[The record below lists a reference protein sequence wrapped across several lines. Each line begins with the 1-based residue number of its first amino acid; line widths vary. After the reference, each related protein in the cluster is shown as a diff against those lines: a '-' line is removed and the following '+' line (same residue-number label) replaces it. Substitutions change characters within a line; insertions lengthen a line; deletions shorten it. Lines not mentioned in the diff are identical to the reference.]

1 MLEAIEKLLILQ
13 NRDRHIRRTESELAR
28 IEPERQALGQ
38 RLTAA
43 QAAYEAGKQRV
54 MELEAERRQLELD
67 VEAKKELITRYA
79 NQQLQ
84 TRKNEEY
91 RALAQAIEGCQEA
104 IRQIEDRELDL
115 MEQGEA
121 AQREVDRLTREEA
134 QTQAFAEDQL
144 AGLNAREQSLKAEW
158 EQLRQNREELA
169 AAVEASA
176 RQRYERLIRSR
187 GDTIVVGIQHGV
199 CGGCHMR
206 LPAQVIVSCRAGQ
219 ELITCTN
226 CGRILYYTHDMDMA
240 VAD

>member
-1 MLEAIEKLLILQ
+1 MNASYTGTVRHAPKATNSTISANSVRLPSSDD
-13 NRDRHIRRTESELAR
+13 RDASA
-28 IEPERQALGQ
+28 
-38 RLTAA
+38 AA
-43 QAAYEAGKQRV
+43 QAAHEAGKQRV
-54 MELEAERRQLELD
+54 MELETERRQLELD
-67 VEAKKELITRYA
+67 VEAKKELIARYA

-91 RALAQAIEGCQEA
+91 RALTQAIEGCQEA

-121 AQREVDRLTREEA
+121 AQREVDRLTREVA
-134 QTQAFAEDQL
+134 QTQAFVEDQL

-158 EQLRQNREELA
+158 DQLRQNREELA
-169 AAVEASA
+169 AAVEESA

>member
-43 QAAYEAGKQRV
+43 QAAHEAGKQRV

-67 VEAKKELITRYA
+67 VEAKKELIARYA

-91 RALAQAIEGCQEA
+91 RALTQAIEGCQEA

-121 AQREVDRLTREEA
+121 AQREVDRLTREVA
-134 QTQAFAEDQL
+134 QTQAFVEDQL

-158 EQLRQNREELA
+158 DQLRQNREELA
-169 AAVEASA
+169 AAVEESA

>member
-38 RLTAA
+38 RLAAA
-43 QAAYEAGKQRV
+43 QAAHEAGKQRV
-54 MELEAERRQLELD
+54 MELETERRQLELD
-67 VEAKKELITRYA
+67 VEAKKELIARYA

-91 RALAQAIEGCQEA
+91 RALTQAIEGCQEA

-121 AQREVDRLTREEA
+121 AQREVDRLTREVA
-134 QTQAFAEDQL
+134 QTQAFVEDQL

-158 EQLRQNREELA
+158 DQLRQNREELA
-169 AAVEASA
+169 AAVEESA

>member
-1 MLEAIEKLLILQ
+1 
-13 NRDRHIRRTESELAR
+13 
-28 IEPERQALGQ
+28 
-38 RLTAA
+38 
-43 QAAYEAGKQRV
+43 
-54 MELEAERRQLELD
+54 MELETERRQLELD
-67 VEAKKELITRYA
+67 VEAKKELIARYA

-91 RALAQAIEGCQEA
+91 RALTQAIEGCQEA

-121 AQREVDRLTREEA
+121 AQREVDRLTREVA
-134 QTQAFAEDQL
+134 QTQAFVEDQL

-158 EQLRQNREELA
+158 DQLRQNREELA
-169 AAVEASA
+169 AAVEESA

-219 ELITCTN
+219 ELITCPAAGAFLRTWIWPL
-226 CGRILYYTHDMDMA
+226 RIRPRRRMRF
-240 VAD
+240 

>member
-38 RLTAA
+38 RLAAA
-43 QAAYEAGKQRV
+43 QAAHEAGKQRV

-67 VEAKKELITRYA
+67 VEAKKELIARYA

-91 RALAQAIEGCQEA
+91 RALTQAIEGCQEA

-121 AQREVDRLTREEA
+121 AQREVDRLTREVA
-134 QTQAFAEDQL
+134 QTQAFVEDQL

-158 EQLRQNREELA
+158 DQLRQNREELA
-169 AAVEASA
+169 AAVEESA

>member
-1 MLEAIEKLLILQ
+1 M
-13 NRDRHIRRTESELAR
+13 
-28 IEPERQALGQ
+28 
-38 RLTAA
+38 
-43 QAAYEAGKQRV
+43 
-54 MELEAERRQLELD
+54 
-67 VEAKKELITRYA
+67 
-79 NQQLQ
+79 Q

-91 RALAQAIEGCQEA
+91 RALTQAIEGCQEA

-121 AQREVDRLTREEA
+121 AQREVDRLTREVA
-134 QTQAFAEDQL
+134 QTQAFVEDQL

-158 EQLRQNREELA
+158 DQLRQNREELA
-169 AAVEASA
+169 AAVEESA